1 MWPIL
6 YAKAQLLAM
15 EQRILRAI
23 RFKMALI
30 KSQPYTY
37 LFSVLQAI
45 RAKPGL
51 VDTAISAMNDLAAFS
66 TLLID
71 TPPLQ
76 LAVSCT
82 HVASHLLEGIDVQ
95 GDKTQASG
103 GHSVNVRWYE
113 AIGVSQADVEA
124 IGHKIVD
131 ILSLARAAVGPASQ
145 GDKG

>member
-1 MWPIL
+1 MWLVL
-6 YAKAQLLAM
+6 YAKAQLLSM

-45 RAKPGL
+45 RAKSGL
-51 VDTAISAMNDLAAFS
+51 VDTAISVMNDLAAFS

-71 TPPLQ
+71 ITPLQ
-76 LAVSCT
+76 LAVACT

-95 GDKTQASG
+95 SDMAESSERHSAS
-103 GHSVNVRWYE
+103 VQWYE

-131 ILSLARAAVGPASQ
+131 VLSSARAAVRPVSQ